1 MRLYRLVRITSADY
15 RDYRRTRAKV
25 EYSYFPKGQ
34 EKPMIASV
42 IRKITESEIPGKGE
56 FLDLVEKDK
65 NAFYFLKDDDEI
77 KGIAELIFTDA
88 EQLCDICEFAVLQ
101 HGEGLGT
108 ILYQEV
114 LKVIKERRATK
125 ILLWCPFERA
135 QIFWRKM
142 GFRVKEVLSS
152 ERGFIFGKRVR

>member
-1 MRLYRLVRITSADY
+1 MYRLVRITSADY
-15 RDYRRTRAKV
+15 RDYRRTRAKI

-34 EKPMIASV
+34 EKPGMASM
-42 IRKITESEIPGKGE
+42 IRKITESKIPGKGD
-56 FLDLVEKDK
+56 FLNLMEKDK

-77 KGIAELIFTDA
+77 KGIVELIFTDA

-114 LKVIKERRATK
+114 MKVIKERGATK
-125 ILLWCPFERA
+125 ILLWCPFEGA
-135 QIFWRKM
+135 QIFWRKK
-142 GFRVKEVLSS
+142 GFGVKEALGGNI
-152 ERGFIFGKRVR
+152 GFIFGKRVR

>member
-1 MRLYRLVRITSADY
+1 MYRLVRITSADY
-15 RDYRRTRAKV
+15 RDYRRTRAKI

-34 EKPMIASV
+34 EKPALASM
-42 IRKITESEIPGKGE
+42 IRKITESEIPGRGE

-125 ILLWCPFERA
+125 ILLWCPFEGA

-142 GFRVKEVLSS
+142 GFKVKEALSAD
-152 ERGFIFGKRVR
+152 RGFIFGKRVR